1 MMRIVFMGTPA
12 FAAEALRALCED
24 GGHDVALV
32 VTNPDKPS
40 GRGHKLTPP
49 PVKDYALS
57 RGIEVFQPLTLRDE
71 SARETLRAVGADVF
85 IVAAYGKLLPPEILA
100 LPPLGCVNIHASLL
114 PRWRG
119 AAPINRAVMAGDA
132 VGGVTVMYM
141 AEGLDTGDMI
151 LKKELPIPPQMTA
164 GEYHDRLAVL
174 GGEAIN
180 EYLALAASGTV
191 PREKQ
196 DDASATYAA
205 KLTDDDRRLDF
216 AAAAQ
221 GGLQPHP
228 RPLAVARR
236 VLLLR
241 RETAQAA
248 CRRPGR
254 TAAAAR
260 GKSSARET
268 ARSPSPAVRAP
279 SL

>member
-1 MMRIVFMGTPA
+1 M
-12 FAAEALRALCED
+12 
-24 GGHDVALV
+24 
-32 VTNPDKPS
+32 
-40 GRGHKLTPP
+40 
-49 PVKDYALS
+49 
-57 RGIEVFQPLTLRDE
+57 
-71 SARETLRAVGADVF
+71 F

-205 KLTDDDRRLDF
+205 KLTDDDRGWISPPPRRRSATAS
-216 AAAAQ
+216 AAS
-221 GGLQPHP
+221 
-228 RPLAVARR
+228 R
-236 VLLLR
+236 
-241 RETAQAA
+241 
-248 CRRPGR
+248 RRPARIAFTAGNGSSCSPPSRR
-254 TAAAAR
+254 TASGRR

>member
-119 AAPINRAVMAGDA
+119 AA
-132 VGGVTVMYM
+132 
-141 AEGLDTGDMI
+141 
-151 LKKELPIPPQMTA
+151 
-164 GEYHDRLAVL
+164 
-174 GGEAIN
+174 
-180 EYLALAASGTV
+180 
-191 PREKQ
+191 
-196 DDASATYAA
+196 
-205 KLTDDDRRLDF
+205 
-216 AAAAQ
+216 
-221 GGLQPHP
+221 
-228 RPLAVARR
+228 
-236 VLLLR
+236 
-241 RETAQAA
+241 
-248 CRRPGR
+248 
-254 TAAAAR
+254 R
-260 GKSSARET
+260 GY
-268 ARSPSPAVRAP
+268 
-279 SL
+279 